1 MIFKGA
7 AELDMKIT
15 SPVEVTGGK
24 ISGYQKNGVNIYKG
38 IPYAAPPTGD
48 LRWKA
53 PQPAENWDGVLECTE
68 WSKSPIQEEQKPFF
82 MWTKE
87 FIIEDTGFS
96 EDCLYLNVWAPE
108 DMNGKKPVIVFFHGG
123 NLISGGPSCEVY
135 DGQGV
140 AEKGAVYVSVGFRVG
155 VLGLLACTAL
165 CEESEQHVSGNYMML
180 DQIAALKWIRDN
192 ISAFGGDPDNV
203 TISGLSAGANNVN
216 ALSVSPLAKGLFKR
230 AFAMSYLCYGNLDV
244 IRPWGTLDE
253 LCAMGDALFAGKSL
267 EEMRKIPAETIL
279 KTPYPSNLCIDG
291 YVLPT
296 NFTEAVDAGA
306 TDGLDYIAGMVAGD
320 GLAFKLTPFGTQLDE
335 AKAMEIIEGFFGEYT
350 EKALALYPLN
360 TAFPDA
366 TFMQMGHDAFLAS
379 EHLFAEMRN
388 SRKAGNT
395 FIYDFVHVMPG
406 KDSAMYGAFHSSDM
420 PYFWNIFSSERRDDW
435 TDADFALGE
444 KLCNALISFA
454 ADGVMDEQGGWKPY
468 DGTGF
473 CIIDTNGCKN
483 AQMDKEKYD
492 LWKNAIARKLA

>member
-1 MIFKGA
+1 M
-7 AELDMKIT
+7 ELKIT
-15 SPVEVTGGK
+15 SPVEVSGGK
-24 ISGYQKNGVNIYKG
+24 ISGYQQNGVNIYKG
-38 IPYAAPPTGD
+38 IPFAAPPVGD

-53 PQPAENWDGVLECTE
+53 PQPVQNWDGVLACTK

-108 DMNGKKPVIVFFHGG
+108 DLSGKKPVIVFFHGG

-135 DGQGV
+135 DGQGI

-165 CEESEQHVSGNYMML
+165 CEESEEHVSGNYMLL
-180 DQIAALKWIRDN
+180 DQIAALKWIKEN
-192 ISAFGGDPDNV
+192 IAAFGGDPDNV

-216 ALSVSPLAKGLFKR
+216 ALAVSPLAKGLFKR
-230 AFAMSYLCYGNLDV
+230 AFAMSYLCYGNLDA
-244 IRPWGTLDE
+244 IRPWGTLEE

-267 EEMRKIPAETIL
+267 EEMREIPAEVIL

-291 YVLPT
+291 YVLPS
-296 NFTEAVDAGA
+296 NFTEAVDGGA
-306 TDGLDYIAGMVAGD
+306 TDDLDFIAGMVAGD
-320 GLAFKLTPFGTQLDE
+320 GLAFKLTPFGTQIDE
-335 AKAMEIIEGFFGEYT
+335 AKAMEIIKGFFGEYT
-350 EKALALYPLN
+350 DEAIGLYPLN
-360 TAFPDA
+360 TQFPDA

-379 EHLFAEMRN
+379 EHLFADMRN

-395 FIYDFVHVMPG
+395 YIYDFVHVMPG
-406 KDSAMYGAFHSSDM
+406 KDSAMFGAFHSSDM
-420 PYFWNIFSSERRDDW
+420 PYFWNIFSDERKDDW

-454 ADGVMDEQGGWKPY
+454 ATGVMDEQGVWKPY
-468 DGTGF
+468 DGSGYCMINTG
-473 CIIDTNGCKN
+473 GCEP
-483 AQMDKEKYD
+483 ADMDEKKLD
-492 LWKNAIARKLA
+492 LWKKAITKKLCAE